1 MIPLDKIISIEDLW
15 FRYSGA
21 KDWAL
26 KGINLTIGQGEFVA
40 IIGPNGAGKTTL
52 CLSLNGIVPY
62 FLTGELKG
70 KIGICG
76 MDTSKCTV
84 PQIAQKV
91 GLVFSDPESQLS
103 QLTVEEEVMFGPA
116 NLGVPKEEIFKR
128 AKEVMETMK
137 LNGLEKRPPHT
148 LSGGQKQ
155 RLAIA
160 SVLAM
165 KPLVLVLDEPTT
177 QLDPVGTLEVFQAI
191 KDLKEQG
198 ITIVMVEHK
207 MDLLAESADRIIL
220 LDDGKI
226 ILDGAPSEVFGN
238 FDVIVSHGV
247 WFPEVTE
254 IFYILKQRGLYNGIN
269 PPVRLHDACLE
280 FEKNGW

>member
-1 MIPLDKIISIEDLW
+1 MDKIINIKDFW

-21 KDWAL
+21 DKWAL
-26 KGINLTIGQGEFVA
+26 KGINFSVEKGEFVA

-52 CLSLNGIVPY
+52 CLTLNGIIPY
-62 FLTGELKG
+62 FQTGDLKG
-70 KIGICG
+70 EVEICM

-116 NLGVPKEEIFKR
+116 NLGVPREEIFKR
-128 AKEVMETMK
+128 AGEVLETMK
-137 LNGLEKRPPHT
+137 LKGLEKRPPYT

-160 SVLAM
+160 SVLTM
-165 KPLVLVLDEPTT
+165 KPDVLVLDEPTT

-191 KDLKEQG
+191 RCLKEQG

-220 LDDGKI
+220 LDDGKVV
-226 ILDGAPSEVFGN
+226 LDGTPMEVFGN
-238 FDVIVSHGV
+238 FDAIVNHGV
-247 WFPEVTE
+247 WFPEITE
-254 IFYILKQRGLYNGIN
+254 IFYILKQRGLYSSVN

-280 FEKNGW
+280 FANNGW